1 MANTKRPLKK
11 RKQKSL
17 NLFPYT
23 QLILSLLFI
32 IIGAAVLIWPS
43 FLKARPLFLVSS
55 KAQNSQSDLNIGAK
69 PAKLYIP
76 RLSRILYV
84 SDGYVTGNR
93 WIISQTGVSFYP
105 ESALP
110 GTSSGNSVLYG
121 HNTEEILGGLWQVQD
136 GDFLYVVL
144 KNGEFV
150 KSQVFEKKEIT
161 PKQVEILNSSA
172 DSRLTIYTCSGFLDT
187 ARFVVVGK
195 LVTNNSY
202 I

>member
-93 WIISQTGVSFYP
+93 WLVSPTGVSFYP

-110 GTSSGNSVLYG
+110 GSSGNSVLYG
-121 HNTEEILGGLWQVQD
+121 HNTKEILAGLWRVQEK
-136 GDFLYVVL
+136 DFLYVVL
-144 KNGEFV
+144 ASGDIIKY
-150 KSQVFEKKEIT
+150 QVFERKEI
-161 PKQVEILNSSA
+161 
-172 DSRLTIYTCSGFLDT
+172 
-187 ARFVVVGK
+187 
-195 LVTNNSY
+195 
-202 I
+202 

>member
-32 IIGAAVLIWPS
+32 IIGGAVLIWPS
-43 FLKARPLFLVSS
+43 FLKAGPLFLVSS
-55 KAQNSQSDLNIGAK
+55 TAQNSQSDLNIGAK

-93 WIISQTGVSFYP
+93 WLVSPTGVSFYP

-110 GTSSGNSVLYG
+110 GSSGNSVLYG
-121 HNTEEILGGLWQVQD
+121 HNTKEILAGLWRVQD
-136 GDFLYVVL
+136 RDFLYIVLANGGVV
-144 KNGEFV
+144 KY
-150 KSQVFEKKEIT
+150 QVFEKKEVKPT
-161 PKQVEILNSSA
+161 QVEILDKSA
-172 DSRLTIYTCSGFLDT
+172 DSRLTIYTCSGFLDQ
-187 ARFVVVGK
+187 ARFVVVAKEVGK
-195 LVTNNSY
+195 S